1 VSAPGEIPTR
11 LPVPASFGFGEEHE
25 LQREAARR
33 LLAERCPMREVRRLA
48 EDPLGH
54 DPALWKEMAGL
65 GWTGLVLPADV
76 GGAGL
81 GALHLALLLEEMGRV
96 LLPSPF
102 LACLLA
108 GLLLD
113 RAGSREQR
121 ERWLVPLAAGEL
133 VASLAF
139 DEGSGSVG
147 PEAVRAS
154 AEPTSGGWVLRGR
167 KAHVPCGA
175 SAGLLVAPF
184 GVPGPREEV
193 ALFAVPAESP
203 GITVEPEVGVDA
215 TRRCARVRFDAVR
228 VGQDAR
234 LPGDGAAALRGT
246 LARGFAALAAEMVGG
261 AQAALSMTRDYAIA
275 RRQFDRP
282 IGAFQ
287 AVKHPLVDALIG
299 IELSRTLAY
308 AAAAAFDH
316 DEPEA
321 PTAARMA
328 KGLASDVYCT
338 TVRKAIQLHG
348 GFGFTWDC
356 DAHYFFKRALW
367 SRATLGDGLHHR
379 RVLATR
385 LLGSPSAAPIA

>member
-1 VSAPGEIPTR
+1 VSAAAPEAVPTR
-11 LPVPASFGFGEEHE
+11 LAVPADFGFGEEHE
-25 LQREAARR
+25 LLRESARR

-48 EDPLGH
+48 EDALGH
-54 DPALWKEMAGL
+54 DPALWKEMAAL
-65 GWTGLVLPADV
+65 GWAGLVLPAEV

-102 LACLLA
+102 LGCLLA
-108 GLLLD
+108 GLALE
-113 RAGSREQR
+113 RAGSPEQH
-121 ERWLVPLAAGEL
+121 ERWLAPLAAGDL

-139 DEGSGSVG
+139 DEGGGSFA
-147 PEAVRAS
+147 PESVRAS
-154 AEPTSGGWVLRGR
+154 AEPAPGGGWLLRGE
-167 KAHVPCGA
+167 KVHVPCGA
-175 SAGLLVAPF
+175 AAELVVASF
-184 GVPGPREEV
+184 GVPGPREEL
-193 ALFAVPAESP
+193 ALFAVPMSSP
-203 GITVEPEVGVDA
+203 GVTVQPELGVDP
-215 TRRCARVRFDAVR
+215 TRRCARVVFDGVR
-228 VGQDAR
+228 AGEEAR
-234 LPGDGAAALRGT
+234 LPGDGAAALRAT
-246 LARGFAALAAEMVGG
+246 LERGYAALAAEMVGA

-316 DEPEA
+316 GEPEA
-321 PTAARMA
+321 ASAARMA
-328 KGLASDVYCT
+328 KALASDVFAS

-367 SRATLGDGLHHR
+367 ARATLGDALHHR
-379 RVLATR
+379 RVLAGR
-385 LLGSPSAAPIA
+385 LLGPLTE